1 MTIKE
6 FDQWKEDYGL
16 VHEPNY
22 SLHTEI
28 DCLNAF
34 KAGQQSKQQEI
45 DELIK
50 SIDWH
55 IEDCELRLSMNK
67 NDYYQDGF
75 KAALLAIKK
84 RLE

>member
-1 MTIKE
+1 MKYSE
-6 FDQWKEDYGL
+6 FFWKHIDIL
-16 VHEPNY
+16 CSDT
-22 SLHTEI
+22 SLAHSFGEKVW
-28 DCLNAF
+28 DHH
-34 KAGQQSKQQEI
+34 QQKI

-55 IEDCELRLSMNK
+55 IEDCELKLSMNK